1 MKSRI
6 GAWCFFGVWILVFG
20 IFCPGCSVGP
30 NYHEPRVG
38 MPGSWSE
45 PLEGGTTNR
54 TALAAEWWTTFSD
67 PKLNSLIARAVQ
79 SNYDLRIAEARLRQA
94 RAQRRFST
102 ADFWP
107 TLDASGSYTRERV
120 SENALQAVAPGVPL
134 ENNLYQAGFDA
145 AWEIDVFGGKRRA
158 LEAATADVGASQE
171 DRTDTLVTLQAE
183 VARNYVELRGL
194 QQRLVITRDNIKS
207 QQDALEVTQA
217 RFKGGVAS
225 ELDVTQ
231 AAALLAST
239 RSQLPALEMSL
250 KQTMH
255 QLAVLLGQAPG
266 ALLAELSEDS
276 PIPPTPPE
284 VPVGLPSELLR
295 RRPDIRRAERQLA
308 AATARIGVQTAEL
321 FPKFSLTGSAGLS
334 SVSASD
340 WFTGGSKF
348 WSAGPTMQWRIFDAG
363 RIRANIRVENAKQE
377 EALAVYEKA
386 VLTSMQDVEN
396 ALVAYAQEQVRYRSL
411 KEGAEADQRAVELA
425 NELYTKGLADFLNVL
440 DAQRSLYLA
449 QDQLVQSQKSVS
461 QNLVALYKA
470 LGGGWEVETRLA
482 QDKPRTR

>member
-1 MKSRI
+1 MKRLLASGLLGI
-6 GAWCFFGVWILVFG
+6 GLFFT
-20 IFCPGCSVGP
+20 GCSVGP
-30 NYHEPRVG
+30 NYHAPKVAVSG
-38 MPGSWSE
+38 KWSE
-45 PLEGGTTNR
+45 PLEGGVTNR
-54 TALAAEWWTTFSD
+54 TARASEWWTTFND
-67 PKLNSLIARAVQ
+67 PKLNSLIVRAVQ
-79 SNYDLRIAEARLRQA
+79 SNHDLRIAEARLRQA

-107 TLDASGSYTRERV
+107 TMDASASYTRERASKNV
-120 SENALQAVAPGVPL
+120 NQPSNPF

-158 LEAATADVGASQE
+158 LEAATADAAASEE
-171 DRTDTLVTLQAE
+171 DRNDTLVSLLAE

-194 QQRLVITRDNIKS
+194 QQRLLITRDNIKS

-239 RSQLPALEMSL
+239 RSQLPSLETSL

-255 QLAVLLGQAPG
+255 QLAVLLGQQPG
-266 ALLAELSEDS
+266 ALLAELSGEG

-295 RRPDIRRAERQLA
+295 RRPDVRRAERQLA

-321 FPKFSLTGSAGLS
+321 FPKFSLTGAAGLQ

-348 WSAGPTMQWRIFDAG
+348 WSAGPTVQWRIFDAG
-363 RIRANIRVENAKQE
+363 RIRANVRVQNEKQE
-377 EALAVYEKA
+377 ESLAVYEKA
-386 VLTSMQDVEN
+386 VLTSLQDVEN

-411 KEGAEADQRAVELA
+411 KDQTEADRRQVELA

-440 DAQRSLYLA
+440 DAQRSLYQA
-449 QDQLVQSQKSVS
+449 EDQLVQSEKTIS

-470 LGGGWEVETRLA
+470 LGGGWEPETRLA
-482 QDKPRTR
+482 QGKSKTQ

>member
-1 MKSRI
+1 MKSKI

-20 IFCPGCSVGP
+20 IFSPGCSVGP
-30 NYHEPRVG
+30 NYHQPRVG

-45 PLEGGTTNR
+45 PLEGGATNR
-54 TALAAEWWTTFSD
+54 TALAAEWWTTFGD

-79 SNYDLRIAEARLRQA
+79 SNYDLRIAEARLGQA
-94 RAQRRFST
+94 RAQRKFYA
-102 ADFWP
+102 ADFGP
-107 TLDASGSYTRERV
+107 TVDATGSYTRQRV
-120 SENALQAVAPGVPL
+120 SENGLQAVAPGVPL
-134 ENNLYQAGFDA
+134 ENDLYQAGFDA

-171 DRTDTLVTLQAE
+171 DRNDTLVTLLAE

-207 QQDALEVTQA
+207 QQDAREITQA
-217 RFKGGVAS
+217 RFKRGVAS

-239 RSQLPALEMSL
+239 RSQLPSLETSR

-255 QLAVLLGQAPG
+255 QLGVLLGQEPG
-266 ALLAELSEDS
+266 ALLAELSEGS
-276 PIPPTPPE
+276 PIPPPPPE

-295 RRPDIRRAERQLA
+295 RRPDVRRAERQLA

-321 FPKFSLTGSAGLS
+321 FPKFSLTGAAGLQ

-348 WSAGPTMQWRIFDAG
+348 WSVGPTVQWRVLDFG
-363 RIRANIRVENAKQE
+363 RIRANIRVANAQEE

-386 VLTSMQDVEN
+386 ILTSLQDVEN
-396 ALVAYAQEQVRYRSL
+396 ALVAYAQEQVRYLIL
-411 KEGAEADQRAVELA
+411 KDEVDADRRAVELA
-425 NELYTKGLADFLNVL
+425 NELYTKGLAGFLNVL
-440 DAQRSLYLA
+440 DAQRSLYQA
-449 QDQLVQSQKSVS
+449 QDQLVQSQTSVS

-470 LGGGWEVETRLA
+470 LGGGWEAETTLA
-482 QDKPRTR
+482 HAGPSAR

>member
-1 MKSRI
+1 L
-6 GAWCFFGVWILVFG
+6 ILVFG
-20 IFCPGCSVGP
+20 IFSPGCSVGP
-30 NYHEPRVG
+30 NYHQPRVG
-38 MPGSWSE
+38 MPGSWTE
-45 PLEGGTTNR
+45 HLEGGTTNR
-54 TALAAEWWTTFSD
+54 TALVAEWWTTFRD
-67 PKLNSLIARAVQ
+67 PKLNSLIGRAIQ

-94 RAQRRFST
+94 RAQRKVS
-102 ADFWP
+102 ASDFWP
-107 TLDASGSYTRERV
+107 ALDASGSYTRERV
-120 SENALQAVAPGVPL
+120 SENGLQAVAPGVPL

-171 DRTDTLVTLQAE
+171 DRSDTLVTLLAE

-239 RSQLPALEMSL
+239 RSQLPALETSI

-255 QLAVLLGQAPG
+255 QLAVLLGQVPG
-266 ALLAELSEDS
+266 ALRAELSEDS

-308 AATARIGVQTAEL
+308 ATTARIGVQTGEL

-334 SVSASD
+334 SLSASD
-340 WFTGGSKF
+340 WFTGGSKV
-348 WSAGPTMQWRIFDAG
+348 WSMGPTVQWRIFDAG
-363 RIRANIRVENAKQE
+363 RIRANIRVENARQE
-377 EALAVYEKA
+377 EALAVYEKT
-386 VLTSMQDVEN
+386 VLTSLQDVEN
-396 ALVAYAQEQVRYRSL
+396 ALVAYGQEQVRYRSL

-425 NELYTKGLADFLNVL
+425 NELYSKGLADFLNVL

-449 QDQLVQSQKSVS
+449 QDQLVQSQKTVS

-470 LGGGWEVETRLA
+470 LGGGWEVETRMA
-482 QDKPRTR
+482 QGETRRP